1 MPSSWAIS
9 SRAKRLAS
17 STMTVRTPLPSIRS
31 RRAAKP
37 RACLDRVGTGDRRII
52 ELIDD
57 SEAGAL
63 GEALNGVALAFLA
76 VLVGADVG
84 RR

>member
-1 MPSSWAIS
+1 MPNSWAIS

-37 RACLDRVGTGDRRII
+37 ARVSIGSAPDTAA
-52 ELIDD
+52 
-57 SEAGAL
+57 S
-63 GEALNGVALAFLA
+63 
-76 VLVGADVG
+76 
-84 RR
+84 

>member
-1 MPSSWAIS
+1 MVTRS
-9 SRAKRLAS
+9 AKSGREA
-17 STMTVRTPLPSIRS
+17 
-31 RRAAKP
+31 

-52 ELIDD
+52 ELGDD
-57 SEAGAL
+57 LEAAPL
-63 GEALNGVALAFLA
+63 GEALNGMTLAFLA